1 MSGDAEAERP
11 VHQRIRIGERRHQRA
26 ELLGDLVQRDIG
38 DLGARRV
45 VDDHPADPPAFGR
58 GQADEEIQP
67 GRPRDLLGE
76 ERSHAAPGHPPDH
89 LAHEP
94 AERPA
99 VVPVRGTGLPG
110 RPLGGQR
117 GRHRVPG
124 QQVGQRHGVVD
135 DGQPGPVRQQPAD
148 RDVRLPL
155 GGELRPVPGRRPVE
169 VQFAALREQVRAR
182 RRGGL
187 GGRVHQLQRVP
198 RPRPGRP
205 GVGQAAPQVD
215 HLAAVA
221 VDADRRAH
229 VAVVLEVAPEHIP
242 DPLEAR
248 RHIALDYDHD
258 TDLTTP
264 HRETR
269 CQLPTTGVMVTS
281 WLRCVSNSRTGPPS
295 G

>member
-1 MSGDAEAERP
+1 MSGTLSAERP
-11 VHQRIRIGERRHQRA
+11 VHQRLRIGERRHQRA

-38 DLGARRV
+38 HLGPRRL
-45 VDDHPADPPAFGR
+45 VDDHPADPAPLRR
-58 GQADEEIQP
+58 GQPDIEVEP
-67 GRPRDLLGE
+67 GRRRDLLGE

-99 VVPVRGTGLPG
+99 VVPVRGTGLPD
-110 RPLGGQR
+110 RPLGGQC
-117 GRHRVPG
+117 GRHRIPG
-124 QQVGQRHGVVD
+124 QQVGQWHGVVD

-155 GGELRPVPGRRPVE
+155 SGELRPVPGRRLVE

-187 GGRVHQLQRVP
+187 GGRVHQLQRVSPP
-198 RPRPGRP
+198 RPARP

-215 HLAAVA
+215 DLAAVA

-229 VAVVLEVAPEHIP
+229 VAVTLEVFPEHIP
-242 DPLEAR
+242 DPLEAG
-248 RHIALDYDHD
+248 RHITLDYDHD

-264 HRETR
+264 PAAAAAAHA
-269 CQLPTTGVMVTS
+269 
-281 WLRCVSNSRTGPPS
+281 
-295 G
+295 

>member
-1 MSGDAEAERP
+1 MIIFGEIPSS
-11 VHQRIRIGERRHQRA
+11 HQVVSTLGGLTLFDTYLPIIMVLGLTMLT
-26 ELLGDLVQRDIG
+26 LLGLPSPLVSYREIG
-38 DLGARRV
+38 VLRR
-45 VDDHPADPPAFGR
+45 
-58 GQADEEIQP
+58 
-67 GRPRDLLGE
+67 L
-76 ERSHAAPGHPPDH
+76 STT
-89 LAHEP
+89 HEP

-99 VVPVRGTGLPG
+99 VVPVRGAGLPD
-110 RPLGGQR
+110 RPLRGQR
-117 GRHRVPG
+117 GRHRIPG

-155 GGELRPVPGRRPVE
+155 SGELRPVPGHWPVE
-169 VQFAALREQVRAR
+169 VQLAALREQVRAG

-187 GGRVHQLQRVP
+187 GGRVHQLQGVP
-198 RPRPGRP
+198 RPRPARP

-215 HLAAVA
+215 DLAAVA

-229 VAVVLEVAPEHIP
+229 VAVAFEVVPEHIP

-248 RHIALDYDHD
+248 GHIALDYDHD

-269 CQLPTTGVMVTS
+269 RQLQTTARPGGFV
-281 WLRCVSNSRTGPPS
+281 RA
-295 G
+295 